1 MPIDVKIG
9 KLKGKAYT
17 KEEYLFKKAHPF
29 RWWLG
34 NGLKEFFRWEQKI
47 ARKRQMKK
55 DAKNG
60 TIKPPV
66 HTN

>member
-9 KLKGKAYT
+9 KLVGRAYT

-34 NGLKEFFRWEQKI
+34 NGLKEFFHWR
-47 ARKRQMKK
+47 RKVERNRQMKK
-55 DAKNG
+55 RKEW
-60 TIKPPV
+60 
-66 HTN
+66 